1 MTDYILGIDGGGT
14 SCRAAVARPDGT
26 ILGRGRSGA
35 ANILTDP
42 NNAII
47 SITQAV
53 RAAYCEAGLDEAGI
67 DGASA
72 FLGLAGT
79 NVGDRT
85 RYVRDRLPFRH
96 TDIDSDGLI
105 ALQGAIGDTD
115 GAVAILGTGSIYMA
129 RKDDTVRY
137 IGGWGFTV
145 GDLGGGA
152 RLGHALLQEA
162 LLAHDGVH
170 PRSGVTDAVLAEF
183 KGDPRGIVEFARLSK
198 PGDFGRFAPL
208 LFDHARQG
216 DARAIAIVEAGAATV
231 NESLDAIMALA
242 GAPRLCLL
250 GGLAQIYPQWLCER
264 HRALLVEAE
273 ADALT
278 GAVALAAKAWR
289 QRAGI
294 AA

>member
-1 MTDYILGIDGGGT
+1 MTDLILGIDGGGT

-26 ILGRGRSGA
+26 ILGRGKSGA

-47 SITQAV
+47 SITEAA
-53 RAAYCEAGLDEAGI
+53 RAAYRDAGLDEAGV

-79 NVGDRT
+79 NVGDLT
-85 RYVRDRLPFRH
+85 RYVHDRLPFRH

-115 GAVAILGTGSIYMA
+115 GAVAILGTGSIYMG
-129 RKDDTVRY
+129 RKNNVVRY
-137 IGGWGFTV
+137 VGGWGFTV

-152 RLGHALLQEA
+152 RIGHAALQEA

-170 PRSGVTDAVLAEF
+170 PRSGLTDAILDEF
-183 KGDPRGIVEFARLSK
+183 KHDPRGIVEFARLSK
-198 PGDFGRFAPL
+198 PGDFGRYAPL
-208 LFDHARQG
+208 VFTRAKEG
-216 DARAIAIVEAGAATV
+216 DPQAIAIVTAGAASV
-231 NESLDAIMALA
+231 DESLDAIMALA

-250 GGLAQIYPQWLCER
+250 GGLAPLYPQWLSEH
-264 HRALLVEAE
+264 HRAILVEAE

-278 GAVALAAKAWR
+278 GAVALAAKGYR
-289 QRAGI
+289 ERTG
-294 AA
+294 AAA